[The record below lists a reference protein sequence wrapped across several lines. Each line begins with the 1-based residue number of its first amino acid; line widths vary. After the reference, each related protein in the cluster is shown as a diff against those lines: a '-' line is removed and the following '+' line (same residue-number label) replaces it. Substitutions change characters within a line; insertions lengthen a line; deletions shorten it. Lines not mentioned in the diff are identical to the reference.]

1 MGDIDIYQL
10 PDHVLLLIKSAIKL
24 VAIQAILEL
33 GLILEGIPTE
43 LQWSYLPG
51 HNGPQPYSSHNQSP
65 RLLNRQVKVAFFLVY
80 QTLLLQVLT
89 NFKHLKSSLES
100 WSVSIFISLCLAL
113 LLERIEVASQKYL
126 FFAKE
131 VYKDEQGSIEDI
143 EEYCRE
149 VDVVIFDRI
158 YRVLSSKGKGRCSES
173 RVMDRELLE
182 ALRGLQQQPGEFR
195 VESSDLTNVLTYTQE
210 PEGCQTPQAD
220 LLAQHPSRLVSALL
234 DLVHQV

>member
-1 MGDIDIYQL
+1 MPGVDLYQL

-33 GLILEGIPTE
+33 GLILEEIPTE
-43 LQWSYLPG
+43 LQRSYLPG
-51 HNGPQPYSSHNQSP
+51 YNGPQPYSFHNQSP

-80 QTLLLQVLT
+80 QNLLSQVLT
-89 NFKHLKSSLES
+89 SFKHVVSSSES
-100 WSVSIFISLCLAL
+100 WSISIFISLCLAF
-113 LLERIEVASQKYL
+113 LLERIEAASQKYL

-131 VYKDEQGSIEDI
+131 IYKDEEGSIDDI

-158 YRVLSSKGKGRCSES
+158 YRILSSRSKGRCSES
-173 RVMDRELLE
+173 TIMDRELLE
-182 ALRGLQQQPGEFR
+182 ALRGLRQQPGEFG
-195 VESSDLTNVLTYTQE
+195 VESSNPINVLIYTQE
-210 PEGCQTPQAD
+210 SEAYRTPQAD
-220 LLAQHPSRLVSALL
+220 VRARHPSRLVSALL